1 MSTRARPELTLIH
14 ADESCLGNGMEGE
27 NPGGASS
34 LVELKTANS
43 IARCDVFISAPATTN
58 NRMALSGAIAT
69 LSLLNEHYGRLTVVY
84 VSDSQYLVKGMTE
97 WVPGWRGRGWR
108 RKGGK
113 IENLELWKRLVKV
126 AETHDCTWRWV
137 RGHAGH
143 PKNEYANDLAISAA
157 TEQKIS
163 DGLIESGFQ
172 EWLDSKRARGQFVEY
187 DADKAVT
194 EIQAEFA
201 LKS

>member
-1 MSTRARPELTLIH
+1 LTATSKPEFALVH

-34 LVELKTANS
+34 LVELKMAES
-43 IARCDVFISAPATTN
+43 IVRSDAYISAPATTN
-58 NRMALSGAIAT
+58 NRMALSGALAT
-69 LSLLNEHYGRLTVVY
+69 LALLAEHYGRLRIVY

-97 WVPGWRGRGWR
+97 WVSAWRTRGWR

-126 AETHDCTWRWV
+126 AEKHVCTWKWV

-143 PKNEYANDLAISAA
+143 AKNEYANDLAIRAA
-157 TEQKIS
+157 TEQTIS
-163 DGLIESGFQ
+163 DGLVESGFQ
-172 EWLDSKRARGQFVEY
+172 DWLAQKRARGQFAEY
-187 DADKAVT
+187 DADKSVA
-194 EIQAEFA
+194 EIAEELA
-201 LKS
+201 LIS